1 MYKVLTLK
9 NHTMPTTNPR
19 PISAIAAEIK
29 KDWGNKV
36 CPAAKPYLTAMLS
49 LEKKSDMY
57 VDESADTI
65 ILYFLSNAS
74 GYRGETAKRL
84 KAELKKYI

>member
-29 KDWGNKV
+29 KDWGSKV
-36 CPAAKPYLTAMLS
+36 CPAAKPYLDAMLQ
-49 LEKKSDMY
+49 LTNITDKYFAD
-57 VDESADTI
+57 DAESI
-65 ILYFLSNAS
+65 ILYFLCNAS
-74 GYRGETAKRL
+74 GYRGDNAKRL
-84 KAELKKYI
+84 KAELKNYI